1 MTSLPILWPVCLLW
15 FSLKRALKAASNAG
29 ASGPRSPSPSA
40 STTLLSCLLT
50 DALRASVTGALFP
63 SADFPSNPSTLI
75 YNASI
80 DNQTGFTDLTKSSTH
95 RDLIKEYVTYLQVEK
110 GLARH
115 TLDSYGRDLARLD
128 LLAAKLCKPVS
139 ELTRPDLRRWI
150 SELSREGLAPS
161 SVARAVSAAR
171 GFFRFLMLDGH
182 IKHHPAEDL
191 DTPQKFSYLPRFL
204 TIEEIDRLFTA
215 PDVTNDEGVRDRTML
230 ELMYAAGLRVSEVVG
245 LKQSQID
252 FLGGVVNCHGK
263 GSKERR
269 VPVGKSAI
277 HWLQRYTSMKAG
289 YGQSPYQNLFLH
301 RGKPLTR
308 HVAWAIIKR
317 HAATAGLGDVSPH
330 TLRHSFAT
338 HLLQHGAD
346 SRSVQALLG
355 HSDISTTQ
363 IYTHMTDQHLRQAY
377 DNHHPRARAA
387 GAVKTKKSAD

>member
-1 MTSLPILWPVCLLW
+1 MTKL
-15 FSLKRALKAASNAG
+15 
-29 ASGPRSPSPSA
+29 
-40 STTLLSCLLT
+40 ST
-50 DALRASVTGALFP
+50 P
-63 SADFPSNPSTLI
+63 
-75 YNASI
+75 
-80 DNQTGFTDLTKSSTH
+80 
-95 RDLIKEYVTYLQVEK
+95 RDLIKQYLTYLQVEK

-115 TLDSYGRDLARLD
+115 TLESYARDLGRLD
-128 LLAAKLCKPVS
+128 VFATKVGKPVS
-139 ELTRPDLRRWI
+139 ELTRPDLRKWI
-150 SELSREGLAPS
+150 AELSREGLAPS

-204 TIEEIDRLFTA
+204 TVEEIDRLLAA
-215 PDVTNDEGVRDRTML
+215 PDVTSDEGVRDRTML
-230 ELMYAAGLRVSEVVG
+230 ELMYAAGLRVSELVG
-245 LKQSQID
+245 LKQSQVD
-252 FLGGVVNCHGK
+252 MLGGVVNCHGK

-277 HWLQRYTSMKAG
+277 HWLQRYASLKKS
-289 YGQSPYQNLFLH
+289 YGQSAYPHLFLH

-308 HVAWAIIKR
+308 QNAWSIIKR
-317 HAATAGLGDVSPH
+317 HADSAGLSDVSPH

-363 IYTHMTDQHLRQAY
+363 IYTHMTDQHLRAAY
-377 DNHHPRARAA
+377 DTHHPRARAA
-387 GAVKTKKSAD
+387 VTSKTKSDT